1 MNNDLVIKLLRQ
13 IVLGNHIQKRMT
25 KFIKAKLKFR
35 VAANITAYHIVSKL
49 IFLKIINSKVIMIR
63 QCKNVKNQ
71 HFSNGRTDFWSE
83 L

>member
-35 VAANITAYHIVSKL
+35 VAANITD
-49 IFLKIINSKVIMIR
+49 IIL
-63 QCKNVKNQ
+63 NQ
-71 HFSNGRTDFWSE
+71 N
-83 L
+83 